1 MSWRVHRRLGCS
13 QRLPLTG
20 AGTRAFGSFELLDF
34 AGGSAHQLI
43 RRQFTC
49 TCSIV
54 RSPLPPASGARFDL
68 ASRDAD
74 VLQRAVIELVK
85 RPDGARH
92 RPFFAGFADDAP
104 ERFAGSSP
112 HAGTNACFVDRLS
125 REVRA
130 SPLEAGLERG
140 AISSGRFLW
149 RFQKTGDRCAA
160 AAIFDRN
167 SPAYRRPFRSGGDDF
182 PVRCVLRM
190 RSMNC
195 GEPAPSCRSNLGGST
210 YSPTCS
216 RIPTPD
222 RQQEPTL
229 RIVTSR
235 RLPVS
240 GSEISA
246 LG

>member
-1 MSWRVHRRLGCS
+1 MSWRVHRRLGCG

-74 VLQRAVIELVK
+74 VLQRAVIEPVK
-85 RPDGARH
+85 RPDGALH
-92 RPFFAGFADDAP
+92 RPFFAGFADDAS

-140 AISSGRFLW
+140 AISSGDSLEIS
-149 RFQKTGDRCAA
+149 K
-160 AAIFDRN
+160 N
-167 SPAYRRPFRSGGDDF
+167 RRSLRRRGHLRSEF
-182 PVRCVLRM
+182 
-190 RSMNC
+190 
-195 GEPAPSCRSNLGGST
+195 A
-210 YSPTCS
+210 
-216 RIPTPD
+216 
-222 RQQEPTL
+222 
-229 RIVTSR
+229 
-235 RLPVS
+235 RLPAAVQI
-240 GSEISA
+240 G
-246 LG
+246 GR

>member
-34 AGGSAHQLI
+34 AGGSAHQLV

-54 RSPLPPASGARFDL
+54 RSLLPPASGARFDL
-68 ASRDAD
+68 ASHDAD
-74 VLQRAVIELVK
+74 VLQRAVIEPVK

-125 REVRA
+125 REARA

-140 AISSGRFLW
+140 VISSGGSLEISKNQEIVAPPRPSSIGIRPLTGGRSDRGEMIFRF
-149 RFQKTGDRCAA
+149 G
-160 AAIFDRN
+160 
-167 SPAYRRPFRSGGDDF
+167 AYEVDELRR
-182 PVRCVLRM
+182 
-190 RSMNC
+190 
-195 GEPAPSCRSNLGGST
+195 GST
-210 YSPTCS
+210 VVPVEPRTVDVLAYLLKNSDPGSSTGTAL
-216 RIPTPD
+216 RI
-222 RQQEPTL
+222 RQEPPTA
-229 RIVTSR
+229 
-235 RLPVS
+235 VS
-240 GSEISA
+240 GS
-246 LG
+246 